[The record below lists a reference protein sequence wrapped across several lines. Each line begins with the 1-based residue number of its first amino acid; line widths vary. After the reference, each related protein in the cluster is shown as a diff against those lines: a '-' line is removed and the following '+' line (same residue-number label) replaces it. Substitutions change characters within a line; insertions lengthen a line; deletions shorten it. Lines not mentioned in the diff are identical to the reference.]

1 MCRGRGKVP
10 SQKCPTC
17 DGVGVVRAEKRV
29 MITVPPGTDTGT
41 RIRIR
46 GQGAAGQSGTPSGD
60 LLVTFRVQPDRFFRR
75 DGLDVICDVSIN
87 LAQAAFGTRLRVKT
101 LDGKRVVLKI
111 PPGTQPG
118 RKFRIKGEGI
128 AKGDRKGDL
137 LVNAQVTVPE
147 QLSAEEAA
155 LLKQFAEKAGM
166 PY

>member
-1 MCRGRGKVP
+1 MKRRTP
-10 SQKCPTC
+10 RLYMSSQPVKTY
-17 DGVGVVRAEKRV
+17 
-29 MITVPPGTDTGT
+29 TGT

-46 GQGAAGQSGTPSGD
+46 GQGAAGRSGTPSGD

-75 DGLDVICDVSIN
+75 DGLEVLCDVSIN
-87 LAQAAFGTRLRVKT
+87 LAQAALGTRLRVKT

-137 LVNAQVTVPE
+137 LVNVQVTVPE
-147 QLSAEEAA
+147 QLSPEQAELFKKFAA
-155 LLKQFAEKAGM
+155 AAGM